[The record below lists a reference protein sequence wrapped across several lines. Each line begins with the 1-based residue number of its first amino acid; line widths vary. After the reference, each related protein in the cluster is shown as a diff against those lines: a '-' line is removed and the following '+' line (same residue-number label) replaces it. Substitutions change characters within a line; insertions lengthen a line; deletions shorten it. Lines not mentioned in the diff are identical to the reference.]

1 MPAVSMF
8 HTIQRMATVVV
19 RIAGWRGKYKRKK
32 QKLEHVEGCESC
44 GGSYLRAGQKLTE
57 VSQEVIS
64 FIWKDKTL
72 YDVVSRFA
80 GIKRSEEVYPCFL
93 ALIELFENKENRDL

>member
-1 MPAVSMF
+1 
-8 HTIQRMATVVV
+8 MATVVV

-64 FIWKDKTL
+64 FI
-72 YDVVSRFA
+72 
-80 GIKRSEEVYPCFL
+80 
-93 ALIELFENKENRDL
+93 

>member
-19 RIAGWRGKYKRKK
+19 RIGGGGGRGKRKRKK
-32 QKLEHVEGCESC
+32 QKLEHEQGCESC
-44 GGSYLRAGQKLTE
+44 VGGGSYLRAGQKLTE

-64 FIWKDKTL
+64 FI
-72 YDVVSRFA
+72 
-80 GIKRSEEVYPCFL
+80 
-93 ALIELFENKENRDL
+93 